1 MCFFVN
7 TWNNKMQQELRGHW
21 RCELVMSVNDMSKH
35 GQQPYSPYSPW
46 GLRESDM
53 TERLSLSRSH
63 SFVQR
68 GLKKLGP
75 GTPAPRSLPGAPSPS
90 RCKAAGELGLPCLHR
105 CTLNC
110 LKQWLRWSRP
120 LKCQSNSVSQS
131 CQPKFHS
138 WSWKPAL
145 QNQRIYQ
152 PPRGLTYCRGLR
164 TKRVQAETLKKPFK
178 NWSNRDFPS
187 GPVTKTPNAGAPDL
201 TPGQGPRSHMP
212 QLKPS
217 AAK

>member
-21 RCELVMSVNDMSKH
+21 RCELAMSVNDMSKH
-35 GQQPYSPYSPW
+35 RQQPYSPYSPW
-46 GLRESDM
+46 GFRESDM

-90 RCKAAGELGLPCLHR
+90 RCKAAGGLGLPRLHR

-110 LKQWLRWSRP
+110 LTQWLRWSRP

-152 PPRGLTYCRGLR
+152 PPRGLTYCRGSGLR
-164 TKRVQAETLKKPFK
+164 ESKQRPWGNPSRIGQIGTFPVVQWLRLPM
-178 NWSNRDFPS
+178 
-187 GPVTKTPNAGAPDL
+187 
-201 TPGQGPRSHMP
+201 QGPQIWPLVRDLDPTCHS
-212 QLKPS
+212 
-217 AAK
+217 